1 MMNKKKA
8 EGGGGPAGLS
18 LMGAGEFKGGL
29 FKSHH
34 ASDKQKKA
42 REDEDVDMDWT
53 DEARNC
59 MTKQKSA

>member
-42 REDEDVDMDWT
+42 REDEDVDMD
-53 DEARNC
+53 
-59 MTKQKSA
+59 